1 MYALRLLLY
10 AVSFVRPVDESLLLG
25 NDKLAT
31 HTNNYFIFA
40 KIHPTCLGIFLHV
53 PVSRVKKMTCDKF
66 ATSMERK

>member
-40 KIHPTCLGIFLHV
+40 KINPTYLGIFYTCTG
-53 PVSRVKKMTCDKF
+53 VSSLLKK
-66 ATSMERK
+66 

>member
-40 KIHPTCLGIFLHV
+40 KNHPTCLGIFYTRTG
-53 PVSRVKKMTCDKF
+53 VSSLLKKK
-66 ATSMERK
+66 